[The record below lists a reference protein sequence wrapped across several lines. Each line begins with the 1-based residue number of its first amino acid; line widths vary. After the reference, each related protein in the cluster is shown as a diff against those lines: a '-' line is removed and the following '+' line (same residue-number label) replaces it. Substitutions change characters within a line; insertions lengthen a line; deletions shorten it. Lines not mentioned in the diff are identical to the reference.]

1 MGEFNHWSSKTHTF
15 PWSSLFLSL
24 FNLLFIFS
32 TYLHESIIFI
42 CFGRLLVS
50 YTTLSTTYCY
60 FFHLMACHKNKNHH
74 TSSLLLDS
82 IVFPFNTTFKMHGN
96 RHHLSVFSFT
106 TPPPWDPWHNL
117 VLVFPSISHLH
128 VYDGGVFPCCI
139 TLSTSVPR
147 TSGHICSRYI
157 QNQIHMRSTEKKTFL
172 KLPNSDYSKHK
183 TKILVNVHVF
193 NRRYIFGRKIT
204 SKHFPV

>member
-1 MGEFNHWSSKTHTF
+1 MGEFNHWSSKTYTF

-24 FNLLFIFS
+24 FNLLFIFFYIS
-32 TYLHESIIFI
+32 TWKYYFYLLWQVI
-42 CFGRLLVS
+42 LVS
-50 YTTLSTTYCY
+50 YTALSTTYCY

-74 TSSLLLDS
+74 TSSLLLGS
-82 IVFPFNTTFKMHGN
+82 IVFPFNTTFKMPGN
-96 RHHLSVFSFT
+96 CNHSSVFSFT
-106 TPPPWDPWHNL
+106 TPPPWDPLHNL

-157 QNQIHMRSTEKKTFL
+157 QNQIHMRSTERKKTFL
-172 KLPNSDYSKHK
+172 K
-183 TKILVNVHVF
+183 
-193 NRRYIFGRKIT
+193 
-204 SKHFPV
+204 